1 MRAIYKRE
9 LKSYFDSM
17 IGYLFIAFLVFFLG
31 IYFLAYN
38 LSGGYPY
45 FSAALSGLTTM
56 MMIAVPI
63 LTMRSF
69 SEDRKNK
76 TDQLLFTAPVSVWGI
91 VWGKYLSMVTV
102 FAIPTGVFCLCPL
115 IIRANGTAYLAADY
129 GSLLAF
135 FLMGCVFIAIGMWIS
150 SMTESL
156 VVAAVGTFGVLLLLL
171 LWPSLV
177 SFIPSS
183 AFASFAGF
191 WIIWSLAVFAF
202 YRITESEAVSAALEA
217 AGTVVLA
224 VLYIWKK
231 SVFEYALVR
240 ALEAIAVEDVF
251 ERFVIDQTF
260 DLGGLLFYL
269 SLIGLFLFLTSQS
282 LEKRRWS

>member
-9 LKSYFDSM
+9 LKSYFNSM
-17 IGYLFIAFLVFFLG
+17 IGYLFIAFLVLFLG

-45 FSAALSGLTTM
+45 FSTALSGLTVM
-56 MMIAVPI
+56 MMIGVPI

-69 SEDRKNK
+69 SEDRRNK
-76 TDQLLFTAPVSVWGI
+76 TDQLLFTAPVSIWGI

-102 FAIPTGVFCLCPL
+102 FAIPTALFGLCPL

-129 GSLLAF
+129 SSLLAF
-135 FLMGCVFIAIGMWIS
+135 FLLGCVFIAIGMWIS
-150 SMTESL
+150 SLTESL
-156 VVAAVGTFGVLLLLL
+156 VAAAVGTFGILLLLL

-177 SFIPSS
+177 NFIPGS
-183 AFASFAGF
+183 AFASMAGF
-191 WIIWSLAVFAF
+191 FVIWSLAVFVF
-202 YRITESEAVSAALEA
+202 YRITESQAAASALEA
-217 AGTVVLA
+217 AGTVVL
-224 VLYIWKK
+224 VILYLFNK
-231 SVFEYALVR
+231 SMFEYALVH
-240 ALEAIAVEDVF
+240 ALEAIAVEEIF
-251 ERFVIDQTF
+251 ERFVVDQVF

>member
-1 MRAIYKRE
+1 
-9 LKSYFDSM
+9 M

-102 FAIPTGVFCLCPL
+102 FAIPTAVFCLCPL

-231 SVFEYALVR
+231 SVFEYALAR

>member
-102 FAIPTGVFCLCPL
+102 FAIPTAVFCLCPL
-115 IIRANGTAYLAADY
+115 IIRANGTAYLAAD
-129 GSLLAF
+129 SAHFWHF
-135 FLMGCVFIAIGMWIS
+135 F
-150 SMTESL
+150 
-156 VVAAVGTFGVLLLLL
+156 
-171 LWPSLV
+171 
-177 SFIPSS
+177 
-183 AFASFAGF
+183 
-191 WIIWSLAVFAF
+191 
-202 YRITESEAVSAALEA
+202 
-217 AGTVVLA
+217 
-224 VLYIWKK
+224 
-231 SVFEYALVR
+231 
-240 ALEAIAVEDVF
+240 
-251 ERFVIDQTF
+251 
-260 DLGGLLFYL
+260 
-269 SLIGLFLFLTSQS
+269 
-282 LEKRRWS
+282 

>member
-102 FAIPTGVFCLCPL
+102 FAIPTAVFCLCPL

-202 YRITESEAVSAALEA
+202 YRRYLP
-217 AGTVVLA
+217 L
-224 VLYIWKK
+224 WKQQAQWCWQC
-231 SVFEYALVR
+231 F
-240 ALEAIAVEDVF
+240 
-251 ERFVIDQTF
+251 
-260 DLGGLLFYL
+260 
-269 SLIGLFLFLTSQS
+269 TSG
-282 LEKRRWS
+282 KRVCLNMRWSALWRPSQWKMFLSAL